1 MTRLLFFS
9 RIFLRVR
16 CCLYGGMVLN
26 AAKNYLGHGIII
38 MAFFASEKLFQFT
51 NIIV

>member
-1 MTRLLFFS
+1 
-9 RIFLRVR
+9 
-16 CCLYGGMVLN
+16 MVEWFWML
-26 AAKNYLGHGIII
+26 AKNYLSHGIII